1 MYAVFFVRVIFFRTV
16 VEQYAPGRRE
26 PIVELMMFYAPDEC
40 AQEKGGYGKTGY
52 QE

>member
-16 VEQYAPGRRE
+16 VEQYAPGGSE

-40 AQEKGGYGKTGY
+40 AQEKGGNGKADY
-52 QE
+52 E